1 MGVVPE
7 DSDGI
12 YSPSSGLLG
21 ARELTLG
28 GSLSQDP
35 CPGVWARVRGRWG
48 REEWTARGRVYD
60 CNLL

>member
-12 YSPSSGLLG
+12 YSPSSELLG

-35 CPGVWARVRGRWG
+35 CSEVWARLGGEVGRRGMGCQRKS
-48 REEWTARGRVYD
+48 V
-60 CNLL
+60 

>member
-28 GSLSQDP
+28 LSMLFD
-35 CPGVWARVRGRWG
+35 
-48 REEWTARGRVYD
+48 
-60 CNLL
+60 LLPAGGQVPEKASQQ